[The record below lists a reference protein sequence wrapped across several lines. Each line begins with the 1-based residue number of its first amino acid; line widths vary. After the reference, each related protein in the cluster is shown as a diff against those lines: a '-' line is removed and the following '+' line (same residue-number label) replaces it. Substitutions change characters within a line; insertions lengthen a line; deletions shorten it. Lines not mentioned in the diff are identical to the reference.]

1 MKLIKS
7 CTTFEKY
14 QKNIFSTKSNS
25 YFRRRYKSWLDKSN
39 IWKSLACWLRILI
52 SNQKKTAIS
61 PKKIAPNI
69 SIRYVTK
76 YVCNLPWIEKCDCIK
91 EKNFFVSIIGWHF
104 KNLIVIFI
112 FIVLKIPCFD
122 STWPIWQQIWQQQ
135 WII

>member
-52 SNQKKTAIS
+52 SNQKKTATS

-91 EKNFFVSIIGWHF
+91 EKKFLLASLGSISKISISFSYSLYRKFH
-104 KNLIVIFI
+104 
-112 FIVLKIPCFD
+112 VLTRLDQYGNKYD
-122 STWPIWQQIWQQQ
+122 NNNE
-135 WII
+135 